1 MTLLSQTEAAKKL
14 GVSQPFIAKLV
25 KQGKIQRHGNKVDF
39 DELVD
44 FKSTSSPK
52 VINIERHDDGD
63 TTGKIVPNYNEERA
77 FREAFNARL
86 AELDY
91 NQRKEKIISNEK
103 ANQLMDDR
111 FLVVSTKLDRL
122 HIDFKNQF
130 VEISIE
136 AIEWLQEEINKIKSE
151 ATNNWKK

>member
-63 TTGKIVPNYNEERA
+63 TTDKIVPNYNEERA
-77 FREAFNARL
+77 FREAFNAKL